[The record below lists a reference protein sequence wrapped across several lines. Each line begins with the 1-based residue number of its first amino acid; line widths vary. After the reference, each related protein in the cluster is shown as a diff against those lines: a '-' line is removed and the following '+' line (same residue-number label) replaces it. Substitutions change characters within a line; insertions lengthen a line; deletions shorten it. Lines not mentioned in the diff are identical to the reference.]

1 MADQLTTS
9 FTGSSSI
16 ENAPLVGLEI
26 RETTG
31 VARAD
36 RGRKL
41 GILFWICVGWLALNV
56 LLAVFANLLPL
67 PDPNYQNVSVINAG
81 PAWGH
86 LLGTDDLGRDILSR
100 LIYGARVSLVI
111 GFGAI
116 LIGLFLGGTLGL
128 IAGYVRGT
136 SETIFNSA
144 ALVLLAFPPLV
155 AIIAVFAFWVHPN
168 DSAVTVTAKITL
180 VIGILASP
188 LLYRVINASTLS
200 YSTREFVTAAKGLG
214 ATTWRIIFRE
224 LLPNVMPAI
233 VSFALIGVATVIVL
247 EGSLAFLGLS
257 VQAPTPS
264 WGNMIYE
271 GREYLSNNLWLT
283 LFPAL
288 AIVSFLLALNFVGD
302 RLRQRFDISEGRL

>member
-1 MADQLTTS
+1 MGTAYEQMSQMATETP
-9 FTGSSSI
+9 GA
-16 ENAPLVGLEI
+16 NAPAV
-26 RETTG
+26 
-31 VARAD
+31 VA
-36 RGRKL
+36 GRTRSDGGRPL
-41 GILFWICVGWLALNV
+41 GPLFWICVGWLALNV
-56 LLAVFANLLPL
+56 FLAIFANLLPF
-67 PDPNYQNVSVINAG
+67 PNPNYQNFNFINSG
-81 PAWGH
+81 PGWNH

-100 LIYGARVSLVI
+100 LVYGARVSLVI
-111 GFGAI
+111 GFGAVA
-116 LIGLFLGGTLGL
+116 IGLAIGGTLGM

-136 SETIFNSA
+136 TETILNSL

-155 AIIAVFAFWVHPN
+155 AIIAVVAFWGQ
-168 DSAVTVTAKITL
+168 SEGKITL
-180 VIGILASP
+180 VIGVLSAP
-188 LLYRVINASTLS
+188 LLFRVITASTLS

-214 ATTWRIIFRE
+214 ATSGRIIFRE

-233 VSFALIGVATVIVL
+233 VSFALIAVAFVIIL

-264 WGNMIYE
+264 WGNMINE

-302 RLRQRFDISEGRL
+302 RLRQRFDIAESRL